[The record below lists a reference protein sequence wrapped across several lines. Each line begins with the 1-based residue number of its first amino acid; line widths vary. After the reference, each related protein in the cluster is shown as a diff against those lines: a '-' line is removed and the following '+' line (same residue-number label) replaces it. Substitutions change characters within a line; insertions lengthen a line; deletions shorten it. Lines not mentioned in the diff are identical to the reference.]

1 VPQPPAGS
9 DGKSLNHTHVRD
21 RLQKHPDWKRI
32 IATVRE
38 MRADS
43 KLAAMLVGPRERFIW
58 SEMDRLYPA
67 VAKVQIAPSQQG
79 EAPETTRSQGETP
92 LGRKVEDPQVAR
104 GTTEAGRIQGLGDI
118 PPDWPQL
125 PAGAS
130 LTSEVGWVQ
139 AERLRI
145 VEERPG
151 GVTVVT
157 LALAR
162 SPAPSWA
169 ALSWLETSI
178 RSYAKFVEVAAKV
191 ASAPDDEQ
199 AQAKRERM
207 AIDGIRS
214 LLAEM
219 LD

>member
-1 VPQPPAGS
+1 
-9 DGKSLNHTHVRD
+9 
-21 RLQKHPDWKRI
+21 
-32 IATVRE
+32 

-58 SEMDRLYPA
+58 SELDRLYPPVDPKRQNSA
-67 VAKVQIAPSQQG
+67 DLKNDASQALTVTSGNDSQ
-79 EAPETTRSQGETP
+79 ASPLRSG
-92 LGRKVEDPQVAR
+92 V
-104 GTTEAGRIQGLGDI
+104 IHGLADL
-118 PPDWPQL
+118 PPDWPEL
-125 PAGAS
+125 PANAS
-130 LTSEVGWVQ
+130 LAAEVGWVQ

-151 GVTVVT
+151 GATVVT